1 MIMKKKSILILV
13 AVLATVSLASCGKKP
28 NDDPKPGP
36 GPDPGTEIT
45 SNNAAPTGFVDDGPM
60 VWDE

>member
-1 MIMKKKSILILV
+1 MKKYLSILLA
-13 AVLATVSLASCGKKP
+13 AVMVLSLASCGKKP

-36 GPDPGTEIT
+36 GPNPGNEIT
-45 SNNAAPTGFVDDGPM
+45 SNNAAPAGFVDDGPM